1 MVDLLVKGLGQD
13 RRERSICGRC
23 YHFLGAG
30 GVGFNHLTISMQ
42 TYVLSPDENCICPGL
57 RSTSLKRIG
66 RHARA
71 MQVIVPAYRIRIS
84 HRRSHR
90 TSTHAFDLSR
100 VSRDL
105 IVRVFEDWAG
115 D

>member
-23 YHFLGAG
+23 YHFMGAWC
-30 GVGFNHLTISMQ
+30 VGFDHLIISMQ
-42 TYVLSPDENCICPGL
+42 IYVLSPDENCICPGL
-57 RSTSLKRIG
+57 RSTSLKHIG

-71 MQVIVPAYRIRIS
+71 MQVIVPVYRIHIS
-84 HRRSHR
+84 RWRSHR

-100 VSRDL
+100 VLRDL
-105 IVRVFEDWAG
+105 IVRIFEDWAG